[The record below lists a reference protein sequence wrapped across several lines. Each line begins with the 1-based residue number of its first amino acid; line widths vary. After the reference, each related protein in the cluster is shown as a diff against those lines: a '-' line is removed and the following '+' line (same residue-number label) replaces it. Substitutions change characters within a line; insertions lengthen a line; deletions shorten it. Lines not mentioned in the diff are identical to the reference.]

1 MSWSKKKLSRRR
13 WRLQFLVEQ
22 LLLAKS
28 CTWTVTHPSQI
39 PDTLFLLP
47 VSCATLFLSN
57 LRLYVSD
64 LTPVAPYNQLSLD
77 WNGASWS
84 FWRVGPQILNFY
96 SPVDDFSTLERCVM
110 FQRRTP
116 SSPEGGNVA
125 ACLSNMM
132 SSSRLNQCLWLLY
145 LSMKTWLISLVVFF
159 FNVYIFN
166 LLTFIFMD

>member
-28 CTWTVTHPSQI
+28 CTCGLWHTRHKYLTCS
-39 PDTLFLLP
+39 FLP
-47 VSCATLFLSN
+47 VLCATLFLSN

-64 LTPVAPYNQLSLD
+64 LTPVAPYTQLSLD

-84 FWRVGPQILNFY
+84 FWRFGPQILNFY
-96 SPVDDFSTLERCVM
+96 SPVDDFSALERRVM
-110 FQRRTP
+110 LRRVAP
-116 SSPEGGNVA
+116 LSPDVA
-125 ACLSNMM
+125 ACLSNM
-132 SSSRLNQCLWLLY
+132 SSCRLNQCLWLLY
-145 LSMKTWLISLVVFF
+145 LSMKTWLICCFF
-159 FNVYIFN
+159 LFFLNMYIFN